1 MSDAQIS
8 KLYYS
13 ISEVCTRL
21 GLEPH
26 VLRYWEGEFEQL
38 QPRKNRSGRR
48 SYTEEDIA
56 VAERIQFLVRE
67 EKYTI
72 EGARQQMDRA
82 DGELAPDRAALREL
96 RAFLT
101 NVLDRLPPAS

>member
-13 ISEVCTRL
+13 ISEVGKRL
-21 GLEPH
+21 GVETH
-26 VLRYWEGEFEQL
+26 VLRYWEGEFDQL

-72 EGARQQMDRA
+72 EGARQQMNREQAGGGDK
-82 DGELAPDRAALREL
+82 AALREL
-96 RAFLT
+96 RAFLVD
-101 NVLDRLPPAS
+101 VLDRLPPAS

>member
-1 MSDAQIS
+1 MSDAPIT

-13 ISEVCTRL
+13 ISEVCERL

-26 VLRYWEGEFEQL
+26 VLRYWEGEFPQL

-48 SYTEEDIA
+48 SYTHEDIA

-67 EKYTI
+67 EKFTI
-72 EGARQQMDRA
+72 EGARQQMERHAGGGDRA
-82 DGELAPDRAALREL
+82 TLREL
-96 RAFLT
+96 RAFLADL
-101 NVLDRLPPAS
+101 LDRLPPDA

>member
-8 KLYYS
+8 KLYFS

-82 DGELAPDRAALREL
+82 DGEIAPSREALREL
-96 RAFLT
+96 RAFLVD
-101 NVLDRLPPAS
+101 VLDRLPPAS